1 MIDLDTAD
9 LSKLEAV
16 LETSKGKMVIGF
28 YPEQA
33 PLHVR
38 NFADLSQKGFY
49 DGLAFHRTIRNF
61 MVQGGCPNTREG
73 ADGIAGT
80 GGPGHTVQA
89 EFSDLPH
96 KRGVLSM
103 ARSSD
108 PNSAGSQFFVVHAE
122 HADFLDGQYTV
133 FGFVKQG
140 LDVLDA
146 LASVE
151 CEFTSSGERSEPVE
165 RQGLNRVA
173 IQLAEESEP
182 AAVEVAE
189 VEAVEVEAVEV
200 EAVEVE
206 AAEVEDQE
214 GSEAG
219 REA

>member
-1 MIDLDTAD
+1 VIDLDTTD
-9 LSKLEAV
+9 LSRLEAV
-16 LETSKGKMVIGF
+16 METEKGMMVIGF

-49 DGLAFHRTIRNF
+49 DGLAFHRVIRNF

-73 ADGIAGT
+73 AGGIPGT
-80 GGPGHTVQA
+80 GGPGHTVPA

-108 PNSAGSQFFVVHAE
+108 PNSAGSQFFFVHAE
-122 HADFLDGQYTV
+122 HATHLDGQYTV
-133 FGFVKQG
+133 FGFVKDG

-151 CEFTSSGERSEPVE
+151 CEFTGSGERSVPAE
-165 RQGLNRVA
+165 RQGLMSVSLQV
-173 IQLAEESEP
+173 IEEGEP
-182 AAVEVAE
+182 AAG
-189 VEAVEVEAVEV
+189 
-200 EAVEVE
+200 
-206 AAEVEDQE
+206 AAEQGGEEGQE
-214 GSEAG
+214 E
-219 REA
+219 